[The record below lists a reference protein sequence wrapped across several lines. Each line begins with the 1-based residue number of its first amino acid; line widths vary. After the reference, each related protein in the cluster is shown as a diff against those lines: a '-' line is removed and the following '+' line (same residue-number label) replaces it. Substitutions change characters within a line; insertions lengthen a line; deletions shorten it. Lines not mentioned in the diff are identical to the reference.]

1 MELGDVMNIVLGG
14 SLLASLVKL
23 ATLRSTVREA
33 NADAEK
39 ARAEA
44 ETVRI
49 DNAEHATRIL
59 IENIVEPL
67 RKELAETRKELT
79 ETQKELNETRKELE
93 AARKDLRSTK
103 REVALL
109 RKAVEAAKTCRR
121 SDDCP
126 VLAGVRELPKDGDG
140 GTAVLEPKRRGQRR
154 VRDPSVLDGDCP
166 GLVGDG
172 GVPGGQPLAVA
183 GAGGGACRERS
194 GGGDAAAG
202 GR

>member
-1 MELGDVMNIVLGG
+1 MMNIVLGG
-14 SLLASLVKL
+14 SLLASLVRL

-67 RKELAETRKELT
+67 RKELDETRKELDAT
-79 ETQKELNETRKELE
+79 
-93 AARKDLRSTK
+93 RKDLRSTK

-126 VLAGVRELPKDGDG
+126 VLAGVRELPKDGGDG
-140 GTAVLEPKRRGQRR
+140 TTGVEPKRRGQRR
-154 VRDPSVLDGDCP
+154 NRDPAVLDGGGP

-172 GVPGGQPLAVA
+172 GVPGGQPVA
-183 GAGGGACRERS
+183 ASGAGGGAGRQREGLR
-194 GGGDAAAG
+194 DAAAG

>member
-1 MELGDVMNIVLGG
+1 MELGEIMNIVLGG
-14 SLLASLVKL
+14 GLLASLVKL

-67 RKELAETRKELT
+67 RRELD
-79 ETQKELNETRKELE
+79 ETRKELE
-93 AARKDLRSTK
+93 ATRKDLQATK
-103 REVALL
+103 REMARL
-109 RKAVEAAKTCRR
+109 RKAVDAANTCRH

-126 VLAGVRELPKDGDG
+126 VLMGVRELPKDGGDDG
-140 GTAVLEPKRRGQRR
+140 PAVVEPKRCGQRR
-154 VRDPSVLDGDCP
+154 NRDPAVLDGDSP
-166 GLVGDG
+166 ELVGDG
-172 GVPGGQPLAVA
+172 GVPGGQPVA
-183 GAGGGACRERS
+183 ASGAGGGE
-194 GGGDAAAG
+194 G
-202 GR
+202 

>member
-67 RKELAETRKELT
+67 RKELDETRKELDAT
-79 ETQKELNETRKELE
+79 
-93 AARKDLRSTK
+93 RKDLRSTK
-103 REVALL
+103 REMALL

-126 VLAGVRELPKDGDG
+126 VLAGVRELPKDGGD
-140 GTAVLEPKRRGQRR
+140 GTAVGDSNRRRQRR
-154 VRDPSVLDGDCP
+154 IREPPPVDGACGVLDGDAAAS
-166 GLVGDG
+166 
-172 GVPGGQPLAVA
+172 GGQPVA
-183 GAGGGACRERS
+183 AS
-194 GGGDAAAG
+194 P
-202 GR
+202 

>member
-67 RKELAETRKELT
+67 RKELD
-79 ETQKELNETRKELE
+79 ETRKELE
-93 AARKDLRSTK
+93 ATRKDLQATK
-103 REVALL
+103 REMARL
-109 RKAVEAAKTCRR
+109 RKAVDAANTCRH

-126 VLAGVRELPKDGDG
+126 VLMGVRELPKDGGDDG
-140 GTAVLEPKRRGQRR
+140 PAVGDSNRRRQRR
-154 VRDPSVLDGDCP
+154 IREPPPVGGACGVLDGDTAAS
-166 GLVGDG
+166 
-172 GVPGGQPLAVA
+172 GGQPVA
-183 GAGGGACRERS
+183 AS
-194 GGGDAAAG
+194 P
-202 GR
+202 

>member
-14 SLLASLVKL
+14 SLLASLVRL

-67 RKELAETRKELT
+67 RKELD
-79 ETQKELNETRKELE
+79 ETRKELE
-93 AARKDLRSTK
+93 ATRKDLQATK
-103 REVALL
+103 REMARL
-109 RKAVEAAKTCRR
+109 RKAVDAANTCRH

-126 VLAGVRELPKDGDG
+126 VLAGVREHPKDGGD
-140 GTAVLEPKRRGQRR
+140 GTAVVEPKRRGQRR
-154 VRDPSVLDGDCP
+154 VRDPSVLDGDGP

-172 GVPGGQPLAVA
+172 GVPGGQPVA
-183 GAGGGACRERS
+183 ASGAGGGAGRQREGLR
-194 GGGDAAAG
+194 DAAAG